1 MKLGLKEIG
10 TVVALA
16 TAGCAIDKPTTAIS
30 RRQYD
35 AFPDT
40 ITEKTIADIRKS
52 CAKVGDDEGRRVFR
66 EFADC
71 GVSLSG
77 VINIANSAG
86 EKAKKDCLA
95 LHGLNEAEQQ

>member
-10 TVVALA
+10 TVAALA
-16 TAGCAIDKPTTAIS
+16 TASCAMDKPTTAIS

-40 ITEKTIADIRKS
+40 ITEKTVADIRKR
-52 CAKVGDDEGRRVFR
+52 CADVGDDEGRRVFDK
-66 EFADC
+66 FADW
-71 GVSLSG
+71 GGSLSG

-86 EKAKKDCLA
+86 EKAKKECLA
-95 LHGLNEAEQQ
+95 LHGLGEAD